1 METMQSRVRH
11 RILAGALAIGVLF
24 SASGCAT
31 TEADALDT
39 GHGIPI
45 TIGAQDTLENRILA
59 QLYGQALE
67 NHGYTVD
74 YNEGVGDRS
83 SFIPALQSGIVDLIP
98 DSTGDLLYGAD
109 PDAFARSPGD
119 IIQALPEALAEL
131 KLHAFHAA
139 EADNAEAFVVTS
151 EFSEANQ
158 VTSIGDL
165 SYRENQITI
174 AAPAGFF
181 DGRYGQAALLA
192 VYKLSGY
199 GTKEIGGD
207 ATTALVSA
215 LLTGSAHV
223 AVIPSTTPS
232 IGLNGLVVLRDPR
245 SLITA
250 QNIVPVAGAAANRP
264 DVRRIVDAVSAELTT
279 EQLRTL
285 NERGSGGDGESPE
298 RVAHEWLGDQGLL
311 D

>member
-1 METMQSRVRH
+1 MVTMQSRVRH
-11 RILAGALAIGVLF
+11 RILTGALAIGVLL
-24 SASGCAT
+24 SAGGCAE
-31 TEADALDT
+31 TEAESRDT
-39 GHGIPI
+39 GHGTPI
-45 TIGAQDTLENRILA
+45 TVGAQDTLENRILA
-59 QLYGQALE
+59 QAYGQALE
-67 NHGYTVD
+67 HHGYAVD

-83 SFIPALQSGIVDLIP
+83 SFIPALQSGIIDLIP
-98 DSTGDLLYGAD
+98 DSTGDLLYGAE
-109 PDAFARSPGD
+109 PDSFARSPED
-119 IIQALPEALAEL
+119 IIQALPKALAGLE
-131 KLHAFHAA
+131 LHAFDAA
-139 EADNAEAFVVTS
+139 AADNADAFVVTS
-151 EFSEANQ
+151 EFSQANQ

-165 SYRENQITI
+165 SYRENQVTI

-181 DGRYGQAALLA
+181 EGRYGQAALLA
-192 VYKLSGY
+192 VYDLSGY
-199 GTKEIGGD
+199 GTKEIDGD

-232 IGLNGLVVLRDPR
+232 IALNGLVVLRDPR

-250 QNIVPVAGAAANRP
+250 QNVVPVAGAAANRP

-279 EQLRTL
+279 EKLRTL

-298 RVAHEWLGDQGLL
+298 RVAREWLDDEGLL